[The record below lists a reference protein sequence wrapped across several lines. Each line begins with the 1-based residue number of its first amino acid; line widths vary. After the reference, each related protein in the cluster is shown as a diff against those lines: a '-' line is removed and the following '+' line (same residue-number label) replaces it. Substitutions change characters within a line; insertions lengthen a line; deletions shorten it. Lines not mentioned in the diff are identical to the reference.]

1 MAETSAAT
9 PSTPVPA
16 PVAGSSG
23 GNSGMLAQER
33 ERSAFRHG
41 LMELSRCLA
50 RLQPTPWPKVAKVM
64 AACPTELSRGV
75 FRIDQRGQDAVMSL
89 CVYLVESGF
98 QHRER
103 IVPYLMKLLRG
114 LLKASFV
121 EEVKYEPDERLPVRE
136 RFCFLL
142 HTVLS
147 DVAYHCDD
155 QGEEITNCQ
164 LDFLGALVR
173 ICASAHA
180 ASTASAEPSSTA
192 AALNVKV
199 GQTVV
204 PLILGTCRAL
214 GRASVEPPFLICR
227 IFPPPEKVDFI
238 EDELGV
244 ENYSKKKQR
253 AELYN
258 PNMVSRRAM
267 VDYWMARACRG
278 AARERREGLLPYE
291 NITTPIAF
299 RTSTYIF
306 RTFGSCFTH
315 MKVFKERPEVV
326 RRFHVRFSANKI
338 QLILAYA
345 DRILSDEMIEY
356 LDQCA
361 IRACESG
368 QISINPYRSFGELL
382 KMVWITL
389 LYEILCTYTLAEKE
403 EWKSTSP
410 LFCSLAKDMQKLAKH
425 LFLAGQKDIQVKAY
439 DASEQEQ
446 KDYQYTCMHRF
457 RSSVQTVATCV
468 DILVWAEV
476 DENGADLLCGKLAEK
491 LNAAH
496 GLKLALGH
504 LPILISCLDGIRT
517 LAEMFP
523 LIVDGCVLAARDFLG
538 APAPVL
544 LKLYQCMEELVSGD
558 NAGVRS
564 ICQAALRQ
572 VRDAGIDCLCGVLR
586 VGIERDPE
594 IVQAYLASASNRLF
608 QAEIS
613 GGEGALI
620 AINTVMALGKMAVAL
635 KGTPKTEKSVLQFF
649 QQRFCKPP
657 STLDTLIVDQMGR
670 MLVAKVDRA
679 VRDEI
684 MKMLTMVTLV
694 SNSVQAKIADAD
706 IKFPGYK
713 HVALPVIKVLVKVAS
728 GIEGAD
734 EQLEMLSTLLE
745 LFVQIG
751 LDGCRY
757 CENQLAFKDS
767 GCAAN
772 MGVLI
777 PVISTLVQRM
787 DPVVGAKPRMHKL
800 FWDFWLYASLM
811 GFTVLSGVW
820 PIDWYYGTAD
830 IALKSPILVCKE
842 HLRPI
847 LQFNNPVRHETA
859 AIVDLNDVK
868 FQLLKE
874 LKGGT
879 EISTILYK
887 MNFQQATYL
896 LSVND
901 LEALRIQNSVTT
913 KTPYQ
918 TMMQYLE
925 FPLIQKDKGGM
936 FICMSAVADKV
947 FDMFLD
953 VMQDKPKHAD
963 REAELEEAF
972 VFLLVKFVDPE
983 KQIRRV
989 ADKFISNFIDR
1000 FPHLL
1005 WSRKVLWAMLDI
1017 LQALA
1022 YSLELDPNETG
1033 QEVIVPYTPYSITL
1047 TDTMDGRETIVRDLA
1062 AHCQGI
1068 VQEAVKWAPI
1078 ATRSHLQEYMVANSE
1093 MVEALTQHT
1102 GVGLAIESIMLF
1114 AGLNASS
1121 SPQSTSLLE
1130 RWPACV
1136 KKDYSE
1142 FVCSMEIRCRYSG
1155 EVSGLLMSSKNT
1167 EYTRKELSAKLLN
1180 QLHTSWKTSNKKL
1193 HKRCIFRICALL
1205 VSMKGLDR
1213 RLLRALCWSP
1223 VEYFA
1228 EEPTRNAIYCW
1239 QWFLAAKPEEELRF
1253 LHEMSNAWLATVER
1267 ELGIF
1272 SKDPVQ
1278 TDPCAVGEKSD
1289 LRPKA
1294 PYIAPH
1300 EVWVNFIVEKIESA
1314 KFSSQAE
1321 IEIFTNLIY
1330 RSFSPIIGDE
1340 KFSCRH
1346 ISVVG
1351 TRFNLL
1357 SSAVSLL
1364 QSDADSLSSQ
1374 MIRSILRE
1382 RIYSASLDYFCGP
1395 QLYPTE
1401 RGGKL
1406 RESILMMVKFWMAM
1420 HNDKKF
1426 LRRASFGKDIVGN
1439 QLSNRSQGSS
1449 AGSSANESA
1458 YTQAESFPTTPAG
1471 WQQQGYSRPSTES
1484 SSTTTR
1490 QTTTTTTTSREMRET
1505 PLISD
1510 SAYAKEYLR
1519 KRSLILALLSV
1530 EIEFLITWYNPLS
1543 LPDKVVPGE
1552 EIISAWRSQHITERG
1567 WVDMVQCAWNLSPAL
1582 AVYLPSR
1589 FRSSDALRSEV
1600 TKLVQANPDLVCHMP
1615 EALQY
1620 MITPDFVLEDNP
1632 DLSYL
1637 QAWAPVSP
1645 VKVLAYFSRLYSP
1658 HPITAQ
1664 YAIRV
1669 LSACPPDVLMFYI
1682 PQLAQA
1688 VRYDTMGYIRNFI
1701 ITSANISQLLT
1712 HQFIWNMRTNMFR
1725 DEDGQEK
1732 DADLYEVFNSM
1743 IDTMVGNLTG
1753 KEKLFYESEFDFFT
1767 KITAISGVLRHFP
1780 KGPERKRACL
1790 CELSKI
1796 KVEQGSYL
1804 PSSPE
1809 AIIVDIDYAS
1819 GAPMQSAAKAPFR
1832 AKFKVRSVGI
1842 EKVQEIATAGYKD
1855 LRDSGYFTSADL
1867 RKEHWQAAI
1876 FKVGDDVRQ
1885 DMLALQ
1891 VIALFKN
1898 VFSIAGIEV
1907 YLFPYRVVATSPG
1920 CGVIECVPDTT
1931 SRDQLGR
1938 QTDIGM
1944 YEYFLQKYGDESTRS
1959 FQEARSNFVKSMAAY
1974 SVAMFLLQ
1982 VKDRHNG
1989 NLLLDEDGH
1998 IIHIDFGFLFESS
2011 PGGNIGFEPD
2021 IKLTEEMV
2029 MIMGGKQ
2036 EAEPFK
2042 WFTELCVRCFLAVRP
2057 YREDVVT
2064 LVSLMLDT
2072 GLPCFRGQTVR
2083 LLRLRFAP
2091 TATER
2096 EAAAF
2101 MMKIINDSYLNI
2113 RTRTY
2118 DMIQYYQNQ
2127 IPY

>member
-1 MAETSAAT
+1 
-9 PSTPVPA
+9 
-16 PVAGSSG
+16 
-23 GNSGMLAQER
+23 
-33 ERSAFRHG
+33 
-41 LMELSRCLA
+41 
-50 RLQPTPWPKVAKVM
+50 
-64 AACPTELSRGV
+64 
-75 FRIDQRGQDAVMSL
+75 
-89 CVYLVESGF
+89 
-98 QHRER
+98 
-103 IVPYLMKLLRG
+103 
-114 LLKASFV
+114 
-121 EEVKYEPDERLPVRE
+121 
-136 RFCFLL
+136 
-142 HTVLS
+142 
-147 DVAYHCDD
+147 
-155 QGEEITNCQ
+155 
-164 LDFLGALVR
+164 
-173 ICASAHA
+173 
-180 ASTASAEPSSTA
+180 
-192 AALNVKV
+192 
-199 GQTVV
+199 
-204 PLILGTCRAL
+204 
-214 GRASVEPPFLICR
+214 
-227 IFPPPEKVDFI
+227 
-238 EDELGV
+238 
-244 ENYSKKKQR
+244 
-253 AELYN
+253 
-258 PNMVSRRAM
+258 
-267 VDYWMARACRG
+267 
-278 AARERREGLLPYE
+278 
-291 NITTPIAF
+291 
-299 RTSTYIF
+299 
-306 RTFGSCFTH
+306 
-315 MKVFKERPEVV
+315 
-326 RRFHVRFSANKI
+326 
-338 QLILAYA
+338 
-345 DRILSDEMIEY
+345 
-356 LDQCA
+356 
-361 IRACESG
+361 
-368 QISINPYRSFGELL
+368 
-382 KMVWITL
+382 
-389 LYEILCTYTLAEKE
+389 
-403 EWKSTSP
+403 
-410 LFCSLAKDMQKLAKH
+410 
-425 LFLAGQKDIQVKAY
+425 
-439 DASEQEQ
+439 
-446 KDYQYTCMHRF
+446 
-457 RSSVQTVATCV
+457 
-468 DILVWAEV
+468 
-476 DENGADLLCGKLAEK
+476 
-491 LNAAH
+491 
-496 GLKLALGH
+496 
-504 LPILISCLDGIRT
+504 
-517 LAEMFP
+517 
-523 LIVDGCVLAARDFLG
+523 
-538 APAPVL
+538 
-544 LKLYQCMEELVSGD
+544 
-558 NAGVRS
+558 
-564 ICQAALRQ
+564 
-572 VRDAGIDCLCGVLR
+572 
-586 VGIERDPE
+586 
-594 IVQAYLASASNRLF
+594 
-608 QAEIS
+608 
-613 GGEGALI
+613 
-620 AINTVMALGKMAVAL
+620 
-635 KGTPKTEKSVLQFF
+635 
-649 QQRFCKPP
+649 
-657 STLDTLIVDQMGR
+657 
-670 MLVAKVDRA
+670 
-679 VRDEI
+679 
-684 MKMLTMVTLV
+684 
-694 SNSVQAKIADAD
+694 
-706 IKFPGYK
+706 
-713 HVALPVIKVLVKVAS
+713 
-728 GIEGAD
+728 
-734 EQLEMLSTLLE
+734 
-745 LFVQIG
+745 
-751 LDGCRY
+751 
-757 CENQLAFKDS
+757 
-767 GCAAN
+767 
-772 MGVLI
+772 
-777 PVISTLVQRM
+777 
-787 DPVVGAKPRMHKL
+787 
-800 FWDFWLYASLM
+800 
-811 GFTVLSGVW
+811 
-820 PIDWYYGTAD
+820 
-830 IALKSPILVCKE
+830 
-842 HLRPI
+842 
-847 LQFNNPVRHETA
+847 
-859 AIVDLNDVK
+859 
-868 FQLLKE
+868 
-874 LKGGT
+874 
-879 EISTILYK
+879 
-887 MNFQQATYL
+887 
-896 LSVND
+896 
-901 LEALRIQNSVTT
+901 
-913 KTPYQ
+913 
-918 TMMQYLE
+918 MQYLE

-947 FDMFLD
+947 FEMFLD
-953 VMQDKPKHAD
+953 VMQDKPKHED
-963 REAELEEAF
+963 HKKNDECGCCVSGYEI
-972 VFLLVKFVDPE
+972 VVDFMQGRHSWHTVRCSP
-983 KQIRRV
+983 
-989 ADKFISNFIDR
+989 
-1000 FPHLL
+1000 
-1005 WSRKVLWAMLDI
+1005 KVLWAMLDI

-1033 QEVIVPYTPYSITL
+1033 QEVIVPFTPYSITL

-1078 ATRSHLQEYMVANSE
+1078 ATRSHLQEYMVTNSE
-1093 MVEALTQHT
+1093 LVEALTQHT

-1155 EVSGLLMSSKNT
+1155 EVAGLLMSSKNT
-1167 EYTRKELSAKLLN
+1167 EYTRKELAAKLLN

-1223 VEYFA
+1223 VEYFS

-1239 QWFLAAKPEEELRF
+1239 QWFLAAKPDQELRF

-1267 ELGIF
+1267 ELGLF

-1289 LRPKA
+1289 LRPKS

-1300 EVWVNFIVEKIESA
+1300 EP
-1314 KFSSQAE
+1314 
-1321 IEIFTNLIY
+1321 T
-1330 RSFSPIIGDE
+1330 IGDE

-1364 QSDADSLSSQ
+1364 QSDADALSSQ

-1382 RIYSASLDYFCGP
+1382 RIYSACLDYFCGP
-1395 QLYPTE
+1395 QSFPTE

-1426 LRRASFGKDIVGN
+1426 LRRTSFGKDIVGN
-1439 QLSNRSQGSS
+1439 QLANRSQGSS
-1449 AGSSANESA
+1449 VGSSATESGYQA
-1458 YTQAESFPTTPAG
+1458 LPSPPISYTQADSFPTTPAG

-1484 SSTTTR
+1484 SSSSTR
-1490 QTTTTTTTSREMRET
+1490 GTTTTTTTSREMRET
-1505 PLISD
+1505 PLVSD

-1543 LPDKVVPGE
+1543 LPDRAVPGE

-1567 WVDMVQCAWNLSPAL
+1567 WVDMVQCAWNLSPLL

-1589 FRSSDALRSEV
+1589 FRSSDALRGEV
-1600 TKLVQANPDLVCHMP
+1600 TRLVQANPDLVCHIP

-1645 VKVLAYFSRLYSP
+1645 VKVLAFFSRLYSP

-1688 VRYDTMGYIRNFI
+1688 VRYDNMGYIRNFI

-1732 DADLYEVFNSM
+1732 DADLVRGVQLHDRHHAFCWM
-1743 IDTMVGNLTG
+1743 LR
-1753 KEKLFYESEFDFFT
+1753 SE
-1767 KITAISGVLRHFP
+1767 AVSSCPHQ
-1780 KGPERKRACL
+1780 GPERKRACL

-1855 LRDSGYFTSADL
+1855 LRDSGYFTAADM
-1867 RKEHWQAAI
+1867 RREHWQAAI

-1944 YEYFLQKYGDESTRS
+1944 YEYFLQKYGDESTRT

-1982 VKDRHNG
+1982 
-1989 NLLLDEDGH
+1989 
-1998 IIHIDFGFLFESS
+1998 
-2011 PGGNIGFEPD
+2011 
-2021 IKLTEEMV
+2021 
-2029 MIMGGKQ
+2029 
-2036 EAEPFK
+2036 
-2042 WFTELCVRCFLAVRP
+2042 
-2057 YREDVVT
+2057 
-2064 LVSLMLDT
+2064 
-2072 GLPCFRGQTVR
+2072 TVR

-2101 MMKIINDSYLNI
+2101 MIKIINDSYLSI